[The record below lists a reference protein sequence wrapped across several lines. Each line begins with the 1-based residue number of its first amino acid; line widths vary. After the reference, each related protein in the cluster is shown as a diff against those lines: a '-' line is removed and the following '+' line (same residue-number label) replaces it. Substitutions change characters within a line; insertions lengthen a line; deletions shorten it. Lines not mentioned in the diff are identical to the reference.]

1 MSTKKRISREE
12 IAKYQELLEG
22 KAAEDIIR
30 WAVDF
35 FGPTRIALASSLSA
49 EDQVITDM
57 LVSITPEAK
66 VFTLD
71 TGRLFQETYDVL
83 ERTRLKYK
91 INIEVCFPDTAAVEE
106 MVNEKGPNLFYYSV
120 ENRKQC
126 CSIRKVQPLRKKLSS
141 LDGWV
146 CGLKREQ
153 SVTRSD
159 LQAIEWDGNNGLLK
173 INPLIHW
180 NEQQVWDYIKKNDVP
195 YNFLH
200 DRGFPSIGCAPCTR
214 AVKPGED
221 IRSGRWWWELPEYK
235 ECGLH
240 K

>member
-12 IAKYQELLEG
+12 IAKYQEMLEG
-22 KAAEDIIR
+22 KTAEDIIR

-35 FGPTRIALASSLSA
+35 FGPSRLALASSLSA
-49 EDQVITDM
+49 EDQIITDI

-126 CSIRKVQPLRKKLSS
+126 CNIRKVRPLKKKLSS
-141 LDGWV
+141 LDGWI
-146 CGLKREQ
+146 CGLRREQ

-159 LQAIEWDGNNGLLK
+159 LQAIEWDNNNGLLK

-180 NEQQVWDYIKKNDVP
+180 NEQQVWDYIKKYDVP

>member
-1 MSTKKRISREE
+1 MSTKKRISLEE
-12 IAKYQELLEG
+12 ITTYQELLEG
-22 KAAEDIIR
+22 KTAEDILR

-35 FGPTRIALASSLSA
+35 FGPLRLALASSLSA
-49 EDQVITDM
+49 EDQIITDM
-57 LVSITPEAK
+57 LVSINPEVK

-83 ERTRLKYK
+83 ERTRLQYK
-91 INIEVCFPDTAAVEE
+91 IPIEICFPDTAAVEE

-126 CSIRKVQPLRKKLSS
+126 CTIRKVRPLRKKLSS
-141 LDGWV
+141 LDGWI
-146 CGLKREQ
+146 CGLRREQ

-159 LQAIEWDGNNGLLK
+159 LKAIEWDGNNGLLK

-180 NEQQVWDYIKKNDVP
+180 NEQQVWDYIKKHDVP

-221 IRSGRWWWELPEYK
+221 IRSGRWWWELPEYR

>member
-12 IAKYQELLEG
+12 ITAYQELLEG
-22 KAAEDIIR
+22 KTAEDILR
-30 WAVDF
+30 WAEDF
-35 FGPTRIALASSLSA
+35 FGPLRLALASSLSA
-49 EDQVITDM
+49 EDQIITDM
-57 LVSITPEAK
+57 LVSINPEVK

-83 ERTRLKYK
+83 ERTRLQYK
-91 INIEVCFPDTAAVEE
+91 IPIEICFPDTAAVEE

-126 CSIRKVQPLRKKLSS
+126 CTIRKVRPLRKKLIS
-141 LDGWV
+141 LDGWI
-146 CGLKREQ
+146 CGLRREQ

-159 LQAIEWDGNNGLLK
+159 LKAIEWDGNNGLLK

-180 NEQQVWDYIKKNDVP
+180 NEQQVWDYIKKYDVP

-221 IRSGRWWWELPEYK
+221 IRSGRWWWELPEYR